1 MNPAEALEHSLD
13 VRQIALATLDEN
25 TLQPFQPYSK
35 LRDLLP
41 LVWLW
46 HRYEVEVSPATVC
59 SSHLTT
65 PSSDA
70 DRCCGQRWG
79 QRVSLVAWIASAG
92 KKQPRFWQ
100 DAENSYAALAAG
112 PSDDQGQPPDSGSL

>member
-46 HRYEVEVSPATVC
+46 HRYEVEVSPGNGLHQP
-59 SSHLTT
+59 SHH
-65 PSSDA
+65 A
-70 DRCCGQRWG
+70 
-79 QRVSLVAWIASAG
+79 VA
-92 KKQPRFWQ
+92 
-100 DAENSYAALAAG
+100 
-112 PSDDQGQPPDSGSL
+112 

>member
-1 MNPAEALEHSLD
+1 MQQRS
-13 VRQIALATLDEN
+13 V
-25 TLQPFQPYSK
+25 
-35 LRDLLP
+35 
-41 LVWLW
+41 
-46 HRYEVEVSPATVC
+46 
-59 SSHLTT
+59 TT

-70 DRCCGQRWG
+70 DRCCGQRRG

-100 DAENSYAALAAG
+100 DAENSYAALAALAAG

>member
-46 HRYEVEVSPATVC
+46 HRYEVEVNPLLQP
-59 SSHLTT
+59 SHH
-65 PSSDA
+65 
-70 DRCCGQRWG
+70 
-79 QRVSLVAWIASAG
+79 VVA
-92 KKQPRFWQ
+92 
-100 DAENSYAALAAG
+100 
-112 PSDDQGQPPDSGSL
+112 